1 MYVETGLK
9 QVYYSDFS
17 ITLYDEFITLYT
29 GNFGVELE
37 IHALDFL
44 LGSSL
49 EFGEQAVH
57 GASLDQGHVHSLV
70 GFTDGAPEVL
80 LGALVQDGVV
90 VVLIDIFV
98 GSLLLRLSG
107 VWLPGVGLNVGN
119 VQPSSGNHPV
129 QSFEE
134 RHVAPEI
141 HFRFL
146 ADPL

>member
-80 LGALVQDGVV
+80 LGTLVQDGIVIV
-90 VVLIDIFV
+90 FIDIFV
-98 GSLLLRLSG
+98 GSLLLGLFRLSG
-107 VWLPGVGLNVGN
+107 VWLPCVGLNVGN
-119 VQPSSGNHPV
+119 VQPSSSNHPI

-134 RHVAPEI
+134 RHVAP
-141 HFRFL
+141 
-146 ADPL
+146 